1 MFFGRRK
8 KTINF
13 KEPAYVENP
22 LITFEW
28 NKVLI
33 VTDDGSVLVVE
44 TKPKRGGGKKK
55 EEEGE
60 D

>member
-1 MFFGRRK
+1 MFYGRRK

-33 VTDDGSVLVVE
+33 VTEDGSILVVE
-44 TKPKRGGGKKK
+44 EKPKRGRSKK
-55 EEEGE
+55 EEESE

>member
-13 KEPAYVENP
+13 KEPDYVENP

-33 VTDDGSVLVVE
+33 VTDEGHVLLVE
-44 TKPKRGGGKKK
+44 EKPRRGPKKK
-55 EEEGE
+55 EEESE

>member
-1 MFFGRRK
+1 MFYGRRK

-33 VTDDGSVLVVE
+33 VTEDGSILVIE
-44 TKPKRGGGKKK
+44 EKPKRGRSKK
-55 EEEGE
+55 EEESE

>member
-44 TKPKRGGGKKK
+44 TKPKRGGKKK
-55 EEEGE
+55 EEESE

>member
-1 MFFGRRK
+1 MFFSRRK

-13 KEPAYVENP
+13 KEPDYVENP

-33 VTDDGSVLVVE
+33 VTDEGHVLVVE
-44 TKPKRGGGKKK
+44 EKPKRGRSKK
-55 EEEGE
+55 EEDSE

>member
-1 MFFGRRK
+1 MFYGRRK
-8 KTINF
+8 MTLNVR
-13 KEPAYVENP
+13 EPTYIENP

-33 VTDDGSVLVVE
+33 KTDCGHTIVVE
-44 TKPKRGGGKKK
+44 TKPTKRHKK
-55 EEEGE
+55 EEDSE